1 MVSEFLKLQNK
12 GVRFRWNIILGQTTP
27 MDSDIIDIWIQ
38 QYYADKDKFFE
49 YLHFWSN
56 DSAGRISQPRVKKT
70 TDTISFSDIK
80 QSFEKE
86 IMELKISG
94 FPRIILNDRLLSQIY
109 TPKDIEFI
117 IIDETAK

>member
-1 MVSEFLKLQNK
+1 M
-12 GVRFRWNIILGQTTP
+12 
-27 MDSDIIDIWIQ
+27 
-38 QYYADKDKFFE
+38 
-49 YLHFWSN
+49 
-56 DSAGRISQPRVKKT
+56 SQSRVKKT